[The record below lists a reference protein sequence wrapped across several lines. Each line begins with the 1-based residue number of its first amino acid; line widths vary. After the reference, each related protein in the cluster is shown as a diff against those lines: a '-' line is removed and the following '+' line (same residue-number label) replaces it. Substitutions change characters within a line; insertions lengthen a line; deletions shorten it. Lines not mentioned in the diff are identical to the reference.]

1 MPHRALLAQKNFSM
15 LQEKR
20 RHLRLEHNIPVK
32 ISSDHGDILTETK
45 NLSCSGA
52 FCRMTQRL
60 EPMTR
65 LKVYLLL
72 PLRKSDKVRPKKII
86 CQGVVVRTQAAAGED
101 YYDTAIFFSDIA
113 STDSRA
119 INEFVESILE
129 GENYGKYN

>member
-1 MPHRALLAQKNFSM
+1 MSRSASQLAS
-15 LQEKR
+15 QEKR

-32 ISSDHGDILTETK
+32 ISSEHGDILTETK

-52 FCRMTQRL
+52 FCRMSQRL

-72 PLRKSDKVRPKKII
+72 PLRKSDKVTTKKIT
-86 CQGVVVRTQAAAGED
+86 CQGIVVRTQAVAGEE

-113 STDSRA
+113 PKDSHT
-119 INEFVESILE
+119 INEFVESMME
-129 GENYGKYN
+129 S

>member
-1 MPHRALLAQKNFSM
+1 MPHQTSLPVS
-15 LQEKR
+15 QEKR
-20 RHLRLEHNIPVK
+20 RHLRLEYNIPVK
-32 ISSDHGDILTETK
+32 ISSDAGDILTETK

-86 CQGVVVRTQAAAGED
+86 CQGVVVRTQAAAVED
-101 YYDTAIFFSDIA
+101 YYDTAIFFNDIA
-113 STDSRA
+113 PQDSRT
-119 INEFVESILE
+119 INEFVERMLGRSS
-129 GENYGKYN
+129 NKN